1 MSIEFTNKPTKWEN
15 EGAPPSSDLKT
26 KGFQAGYK
34 PPAGIFN
41 HHWHETAEC
50 IDELQNKVSE
60 LDDTVSGKGNGDMLK
75 NVYDTDKSGVV
86 DNSER
91 LGGEKPD
98 YYTNISNLKQQGGYV
113 IFNCGSATEVI

>member
-1 MSIEFTNKPTKWEN
+1 MKYTKNLNLKKPEQDDFYNVEN
-15 EGAPPSSDLKT
+15 DNDNMDK
-26 KGFQAGYK
+26 
-34 PPAGIFN
+34 ID
-41 HHWHETAEC
+41 AE
-50 IDELQNKVSE
+50 LAK
-60 LDDTVSGKGNGDMLK
+60 KGDMLK

-98 YYTNISNLKQQGGYV
+98 YYTNMSNLKQPGGYV